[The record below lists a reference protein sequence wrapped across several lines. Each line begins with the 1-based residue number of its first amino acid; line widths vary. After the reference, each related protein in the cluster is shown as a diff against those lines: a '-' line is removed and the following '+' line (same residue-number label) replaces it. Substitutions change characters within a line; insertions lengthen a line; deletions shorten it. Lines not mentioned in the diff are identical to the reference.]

1 MRSVYIHLSPCL
13 QSVNEFDD
21 LYPAQGSEDWH
32 THVQHP
38 QALHL
43 RDKVQLV
50 LSDSTVSE
58 YEIPDHTAEELL
70 HLSQS
75 YSRMEMHSLDDIR
88 SHDNSNNVR
97 TLTEHIDRFASLYGC
112 KL

>member
-1 MRSVYIHLSPCL
+1 MAYRNAMRSRRS
-13 QSVNEFDD
+13 
-21 LYPAQGSEDWH
+21 QGSEDWR
-32 THVQHP
+32 TQVQHP

-43 RDKVQLV
+43 LRDKLQLV
-50 LSDSTVSE
+50 LSDSTVYE

-75 YSRMEMHSLDDIR
+75 YSRMEMHSLDDVR
-88 SHDNSNNVR
+88 LHDNSNNVR
-97 TLTEHIDRFASLYGC
+97 TLTEYIDRFASLYGC